1 MSRAGMK
8 PPDPGA
14 TALPTS
20 AEGAAEAHRLRA
32 AIDRGETGDKVA
44 FPDPAAAPLGTDDEA
59 AGTSSLP
66 GNKGISTMN
75 IRDIMTTQ
83 VELIGPDTPLAQAAK
98 KMRDADIGAL
108 PVGEN
113 DRLVGMV
120 TDRDITIRA
129 VADGRDP
136 NTTPVRE
143 ALSGHTVYIFD
154 DQSTEDAARLMAER
168 QIRRLPVL
176 NRDKRLVGIVALADL
191 ARESGDDSTTGR
203 ATRGVSQP

>member
-1 MSRAGMK
+1 MDRTGTETPADK
-8 PPDPGA
+8 
-14 TALPTS
+14 
-20 AEGAAEAHRLRA
+20 GAAHAHRLKA

-59 AGTSSLP
+59 AGTGPLAHP
-66 GNKGISTMN
+66 KGHSTMN

-83 VELIGPDTPLAQAAK
+83 VELVGPDTSLAQAAQ

-113 DRLVGMV
+113 DRLVGVV

-129 VADGRDP
+129 VAEGRDP
-136 NTTPVRE
+136 NTTPVRD
-143 ALSGHTVYIFD
+143 ALSGHAIYVFD
-154 DQSTEDAARLMAER
+154 DQSTEEAARVMAER
-168 QIRRLPVL
+168 QVRRLPVL

-191 ARESGDDSTTGR
+191 ARESGDDSLT
-203 ATRGVSQP
+203 AHAAKGVSRP

>member
-1 MSRAGMK
+1 MSRAGTK
-8 PPDPGA
+8 APDPA
-14 TALPTS
+14 AAASSSS
-20 AEGAAEAHRLRA
+20 AAGAAETHRLRA

-59 AGTSSLP
+59 AGTGPLLP
-66 GNKGISTMN
+66 RKGISTMN

-154 DQSTEDAARLMAER
+154 DQSTDDAARLMAER